1 MEAPK
6 IPRLFG
12 IKTKRPN
19 QFYFEPRY
27 YSERKEKMEKR
38 YAQIGKEV
46 ELEKK
51 KETSSVRK
59 EELRATLRENW
70 GSSSHRK
77 KEGAAFNT
85 RIIVYVV
92 ILLGLAY
99 YLLR

>member
-12 IKTKRPN
+12 IKTKKPS

-27 YSERKEKMEKR
+27 YSERKEKMDKR

-51 KETSSVRK
+51 NSTPESQSDEFRS
-59 EELRATLRENW
+59 TLRENW
-70 GSSSHRK
+70 GSSSHTK
-77 KEGAAFNT
+77 KAGNTFNT
-85 RIIVYVV
+85 RIIIYAVV
-92 ILLGLAY
+92 LLGLAY
-99 YLLR
+99 FILK